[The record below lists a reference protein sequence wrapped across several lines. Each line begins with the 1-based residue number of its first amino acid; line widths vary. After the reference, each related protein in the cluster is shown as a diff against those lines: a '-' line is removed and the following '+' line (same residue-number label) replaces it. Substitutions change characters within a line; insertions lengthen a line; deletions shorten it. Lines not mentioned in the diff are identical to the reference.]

1 MQKKTTASASI
12 SMVLLCL
19 FAFLSVSAAGQIV
32 GQKDSLP
39 PLSVDKLQHIFD
51 AVDVDSIVVSAP
63 RFDVQEFIRMV
74 EKDETFYNA
83 FANLRHISY
92 KAHNEVRCYTR
103 GGRELASYT
112 SKTTQ
117 NVDTADCRTM
127 TREDEKTT
135 GRYYE
140 RGKGNQTP
148 RYYTAKMYE
157 KLFFTYG
164 RICHREVLRQEA
176 LNRRKKRQES
186 GMAHHITELKK
197 LIFSP
202 GQKADI
208 PFIGNKTAIFSRR
221 MSRYYD
227 YKIQQKTYNGMDCH
241 VFIIEPKAA
250 YQKRKQDRT
259 VIKYLETYFEK
270 LTHQVV
276 ARVYHL
282 RYDGLFSFNVKMNIE
297 VQKIEE
303 NFYVPSKIS
312 YDGQWSV
319 PTHDTEKCTF
329 VMRLWDFE
337 QPAVAEIK

>member
-103 GGRELASYT
+103 GGRALASYT

-176 LNRRKKRQES
+176 LNRRKKTPR
-186 GMAHHITELKK
+186 K
-197 LIFSP
+197 
-202 GQKADI
+202 
-208 PFIGNKTAIFSRR
+208 
-221 MSRYYD
+221 RY
-227 YKIQQKTYNGMDCH
+227 GA
-241 VFIIEPKAA
+241 P
-250 YQKRKQDRT
+250 
-259 VIKYLETYFEK
+259 
-270 LTHQVV
+270 
-276 ARVYHL
+276 YH
-282 RYDGLFSFNVKMNIE
+282 G
-297 VQKIEE
+297 
-303 NFYVPSKIS
+303 
-312 YDGQWSV
+312 
-319 PTHDTEKCTF
+319 
-329 VMRLWDFE
+329 
-337 QPAVAEIK
+337 A